1 MIGTISMI
9 DNSPIYY
16 KNRLIQ
22 IFRDHWEQFK
32 LFHSEL
38 VDEGIEA
45 NVRKMIGCGLFSNG
59 YAEYRCGCGHIK
71 RVPFSCKSRF
81 CLRCGKV
88 YIDNWI
94 NKMKQTIFAKIE
106 HRHIILTVPGSLW
119 KYFHNKQMLKLLADC
134 GARLIEEVVS
144 ICLKSKQIELGVISI
159 TQTAGRKSTWNPHL
173 HLLVT
178 EGGLDKHNHWH
189 RFYYFDYQILRN
201 NWRYI
206 LLTSLKRALIQDPEA
221 LKTIEEVF
229 QKTESSGFIV
239 RAKKEKVRK
248 TDIIGYLIKY
258 VASPPIA
265 LYRISGYD
273 GEYVQYWYREHPTD
287 RKVYAKVSAYEFIAQ
302 LIQHIPPKGLKLIRH
317 YGLYARNKFKKAKE
331 LIDKAFGFVKAVS
344 QEFFSLLNLNSF
356 KDYRQR
362 LQNSFGVDPFKC
374 PKCGDELI
382 LYEVWHPKYGLVYD
396 ISRDENWKE
405 ASLNYVV
412 EEETKTEQQERLIRR
427 DSQLSLFEMRP
438 AN

>member
-1 MIGTISMI
+1 MPTI

-38 VDEGIEA
+38 VDEDIEV
-45 NVRKMIGCGLFSNG
+45 NVRKMMGCGLFSNG

-88 YIDNWI
+88 YTDNWI
-94 NKMKQTIFAKIE
+94 NKMKQTIFAKVE

-134 GARLIEEVVS
+134 GARLIQEVCY
-144 ICLKSKQIELGVISI
+144 ICSKGKQIELGVISI

-178 EGGLDKHNHWH
+178 EGGMDKHNHWH

-201 NWRYI
+201 KWRYI
-206 LLTSLKRALIQDPEA
+206 LLTSLKKALIQDPEA

-229 QKTESSGFIV
+229 QKTASFGFIA

-248 TDIIGYLIKY
+248 IDIIGYLIKY

-287 RKVYAKVSAYEFIAQ
+287 RKVYAKVSAYEFIAR

-317 YGLYARNKFKKAKE
+317 YGLYARNKFKKVKE
-331 LIDKAFGFVKAVS
+331 LIDKVFGFVKAVS
-344 QEFFSLLNLNSF
+344 QEFFSLLNLNLS

-362 LQNSFGVDPFKC
+362 IQNSFGVDPFKC

-412 EEETKTEQQERLIRR
+412 EEETKTGQQAWPR

-438 AN
+438 TN

>member
-1 MIGTISMI
+1 M

-32 LFHSEL
+32 LFHPDL
-38 VDEGIEA
+38 VNEDIEV
-45 NVRKMIGCGLFSNG
+45 NVQKMMNCGLFSGG
-59 YAEYRCGCGHIK
+59 YAKYACSCGYVK
-71 RVPFSCKSRF
+71 KVAFSCKSRF
-81 CLRCGKV
+81 CLRCSKV
-88 YIDNWI
+88 YVDKWI
-94 NKMKQTIFAKIE
+94 AKMKQTIFAKVE

-134 GARLIEEVVS
+134 GVRLIEEVVS
-144 ICLKSKQIELGVISI
+144 ICLKGEQIKLGVISI

-189 RFYYFDYQILRN
+189 RFYYFDYRILRN
-201 NWRYI
+201 KWRYI
-206 LLTSLKRALIQDPEA
+206 LLTALKKALIQDPEA

-229 QKTESSGFIV
+229 QKTASSGFIA

-265 LYRISGYD
+265 LYRITGYD
-273 GEYVQYWYREHPTD
+273 GEYVRYWYREHPTN
-287 RKVYAKVSAYEFIAQ
+287 RQVFTKVSAFEFISL

-317 YGLYARNKFKKAKE
+317 YGLYARNKFKKVKE
-331 LIDKAFGFVKAVS
+331 LIDKAFEFVKSVS
-344 QEFFSLLNLNSF
+344 QEFFSFMRLPLSTN
-356 KDYRQR
+356 YRDR
-362 LQNSFGVDPFKC
+362 LQNSFGIDPFKC
-374 PKCGDELI
+374 PNCGEELI
-382 LYEVWHPKYGLVYD
+382 LYEVWHPQYGLVYD
-396 ISRDENWKE
+396 IFRDGKWKE
-405 ASLNYVV
+405 TDISYVV
-412 EEETKTEQQERLIRR
+412 EKETGTEQQKQPIQR
-427 DSQLSLFEMRP
+427 DSKLSLFEMQP